1 LQQHGQKIASRH
13 MAVARQQGEKCFPVQ
28 SRRLLPV

>member
-1 LQQHGQKIASRH
+1 LHRVAFGDVSIAGE
-13 MAVARQQGEKCFPVQ
+13 QGAKSFPVQ